1 MYVCTYYGRVEVFFL
16 SMPHELPV
24 QQFSRDDPGVSKNLH
39 IEGDKD
45 STYLNVKQS

>member
-1 MYVCTYYGRVEVFFL
+1 MFFL

-39 IEGDKD
+39 ISKGTRTQPI
-45 STYLNVKQS
+45 ST